1 MSALTQGH
9 FIESWRLKKL
19 ISLLNLANN
28 VLVCSF
34 DDTYRMMTIV
44 ERRGQPKEDV
54 VMVTVQTSGSLFI
67 KFVIHEKSFD
77 GNLRTGLFSSL
88 SGIVDG
94 TVSDSPI
101 ILKSSGSNCIL

>member
-28 VLVCSF
+28 FLVCSF

-54 VMVTVQTSGSLFI
+54 VTATVQTSGSLFI

-94 TVSDSPI
+94 TVSDFPI